1 MRVIYETLLC
11 EAREQ
16 VATGEAATEV
26 EAAMK
31 PGETLHF
38 GTFPEWDQL
47 GMLVFVRRPLIL
59 QLALFPALL
68 LPMMLTGCTRSATP
82 SQAEMR
88 AIAAQQQEEATQ
100 AKQQMEMI
108 PPPSKAQ
115 YMAVKSLTL
124 WQNPYVT
131 VQGGMV
137 TLHVMLADA
146 NTSTLGQGG
155 LLRPMG
161 ARRRDL
167 NVRLGELS
175 AALNAIPQSSWPYG
189 RVVAVEEAHE
199 VPVSARTQVRRNVE
213 TVVNTLN
220 NLGIVVYDWSD
231 SGKS

>member
-1 MRVIYETLLC
+1 LRFK
-11 EAREQ
+11 R
-16 VATGEAATEV
+16 
-26 EAAMK
+26 
-31 PGETLHF
+31 
-38 GTFPEWDQL
+38 FPAGVHLD
-47 GMLVFVRRPLIL
+47 MLISVRRPPSIL
-59 QLALFPALL
+59 PLALLPALL
-68 LPMMLTGCTRSATP
+68 FPLLLTGCTRTSTP

-88 AIAAQQQEEATQ
+88 AIAAEHQEESAQ
-100 AKQQMEMI
+100 AKQQMEAI

-124 WQNPYVT
+124 WQNPYLT

-137 TLHVMLADA
+137 TVHVMLADA
-146 NTSTLGQGG
+146 NTSDLGKGG

-167 NVRLGELS
+167 NVRIGELS
-175 AALNAIPQSSWPYG
+175 AALNAIPQNCWPYG

-199 VPVSARTQVRRNVE
+199 VPVSARPQVRRNME

-220 NLGIVVYDWSD
+220 NLGIVVYDWSE